1 MKLLKKGPSF
11 IHCIVAWKWKPK
23 DFLSKEPLLWASE
36 CNNATTYCIYPSWLQ
51 MYKIFYYALI
61 ECAREKRRKM
71 KYERWAQHFFV
82 FCFCMLRLSVFKC
95 LYTLSLPLPHSLTPR
110 CCLVQ
115 FLSMQIE
122 IWERSKDR
130 NRDYAVE
137 NEWEEACRSWAKS
150 MNYLMNFFS
159 HANARKLNFKSK
171 FKNFLSLFHKI

>member
-1 MKLLKKGPSF
+1 MLL
-11 IHCIVAWKWKPK
+11 H
-23 DFLSKEPLLWASE
+23 
-36 CNNATTYCIYPSWLQ
+36 CIYPSWLQ

-95 LYTLSLPLPHSLTPR
+95 LYTLSLPHSLTPR

-130 NRDYAVE
+130 NRDCAVE
-137 NEWEEACRSWAKS
+137 NEWEEACRSWAKF
-150 MNYLMNFFS
+150 MNYLMKFYEKGFDKILFKEVQFLS
-159 HANARKLNFKSK
+159 FKLNFYLIKDKKIEIINKLFWRLKGSNPWIYENILL
-171 FKNFLSLFHKI
+171 FALLFAFFLL